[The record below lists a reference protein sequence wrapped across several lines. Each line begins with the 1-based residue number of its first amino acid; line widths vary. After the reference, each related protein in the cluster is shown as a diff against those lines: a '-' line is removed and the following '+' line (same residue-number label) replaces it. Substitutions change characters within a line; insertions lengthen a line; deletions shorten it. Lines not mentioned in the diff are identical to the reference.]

1 MHYPAFLGAGAHL
14 PPFFQLIQ
22 FCEVFLGFLQTVIC
36 CPPKTDLQFLLCIC
50 FPTSLPSTASIGTG
64 GWWAELEAEHR
75 AVASRPLQAL
85 QYMGVTLASVPSL
98 HFGGHRISLIPWAF
112 FLPWLP
118 LGSSTS
124 YSSLSFQLFLL
135 VYLLS
140 ACCVYGFYCFP
151 FLGQISFYF
160 FFFFMLFCVIA
171 CTTSQVRLEGI
182 FWIALFSF

>member
-36 CPPKTDLQFLLCIC
+36 CPPETDLQFLLCIC
-50 FPTSLPSTASIGTG
+50 FPTSLLSTASIGMG
-64 GWWAELEAEHR
+64 GWWAELEAEHG
-75 AVASRPLQAL
+75 AMASRPLQAL
-85 QYMGVTLASVPSL
+85 QYMGVTLASVLSL

-118 LGSSTS
+118 LGSSFP

-140 ACCVYGFYCFP
+140 ACSVYGFYCFP
-151 FLGQISFYF
+151 FLGQISFCF
-160 FFFFMLFCVIA
+160 FFFSC
-171 CTTSQVRLEGI
+171 
-182 FWIALFSF
+182 FSMW